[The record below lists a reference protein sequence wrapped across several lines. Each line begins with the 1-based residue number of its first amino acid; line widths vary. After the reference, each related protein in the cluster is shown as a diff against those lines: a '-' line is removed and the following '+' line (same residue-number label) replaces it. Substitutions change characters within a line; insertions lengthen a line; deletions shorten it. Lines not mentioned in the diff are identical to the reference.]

1 MSHNLIREFEIS
13 LYEFR
18 PGVTIPCS
26 ASLSSLAQVIESL
39 EYLGEA

>member
-1 MSHNLIREFEIS
+1 MIREFEIS

-26 ASLSSLAQVIESL
+26 ASPSSLAQVIESL